1 MKNKNLIKIPKQK
14 EVEQKI
20 LESINKGNKTRSK
33 IIATTATSLG
43 LTDSEAKDR
52 APDSKN
58 TKYKSIIGTV
68 LTQLVNNEIINIH
81 DKDTKKE
88 TYSLPIKDNKNN
100 KIRHN
105 KKQKE
110 DHVESFESITRN
122 SNKTYY
128 ELIENTTKLKAKY
141 L

>member
-68 LTQLVNNEIINIH
+68 LTQLVNNEII
-81 DKDTKKE
+81 
-88 TYSLPIKDNKNN
+88 
-100 KIRHN
+100 
-105 KKQKE
+105 KKQKT
-110 DHVESFESITRN
+110 TRR
-122 SNKTYY
+122 
-128 ELIENTTKLKAKY
+128 A
-141 L
+141 